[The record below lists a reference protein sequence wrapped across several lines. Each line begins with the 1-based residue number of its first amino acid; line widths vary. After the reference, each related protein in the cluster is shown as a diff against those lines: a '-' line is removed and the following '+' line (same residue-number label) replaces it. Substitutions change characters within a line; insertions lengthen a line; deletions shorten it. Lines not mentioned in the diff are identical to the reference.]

1 MTQYDIFNG
10 VLIDEI
16 GVAPLQP
23 AEFVM
28 FRM

>member
-16 GVAPLQP
+16 GVAPLQL